1 MTLTPPPSQKNIFV
15 TKAKKNQKNNSSNY
29 DIRCS
34 FNGSN
39 TGPII
44 NVSGHMKHIKQLYN
58 CGPNFLKNGK
68 TRYFSEPKMK
78 TIDRK

>member
-1 MTLTPPPSQKNIFV
+1 
-15 TKAKKNQKNNSSNY
+15 
-29 DIRCS
+29 
-34 FNGSN
+34 
-39 TGPII
+39 
-44 NVSGHMKHIKQLYN
+44 MKHIKQLYN